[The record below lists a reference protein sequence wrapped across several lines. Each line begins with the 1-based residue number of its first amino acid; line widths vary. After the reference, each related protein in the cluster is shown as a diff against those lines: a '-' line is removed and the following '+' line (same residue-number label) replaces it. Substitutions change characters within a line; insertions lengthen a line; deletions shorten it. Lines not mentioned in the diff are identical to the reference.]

1 LKNEKHATKNTTVA
15 AEFRQN
21 DVSIAD

>member
-15 AEFRQN
+15 EFRQN